1 MRQLKQRRR
10 VVEHVRPLR
19 QLILG
24 ELDLLDGE
32 DTCLDEVREE
42 GERKM
47 AVEVGNDRLGQIII
61 RQSRG
66 FGGGCARHFVLDV
79 ADDV

>member
-1 MRQLKQRRR
+1 MRQLEQRRR
-10 VVEHVRPLR
+10 VVKHVRPLR
-19 QLILG
+19 QFILR

-32 DTCLDEVREE
+32 DTRLDKVREE

-47 AVEVGNDRLGQIII
+47 AVEVGYDRLGQIII

-66 FGGGCARHFVLDV
+66 FRGSWARHFVLDV